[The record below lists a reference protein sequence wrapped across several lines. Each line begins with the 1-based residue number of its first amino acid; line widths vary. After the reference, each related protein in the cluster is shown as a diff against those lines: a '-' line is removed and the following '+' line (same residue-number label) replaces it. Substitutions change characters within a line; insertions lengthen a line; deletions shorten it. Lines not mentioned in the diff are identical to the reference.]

1 MFSSALMVCVC
12 AGMFSS
18 SGGNAFAGIA
28 EKNKEKLKSKAATD
42 KVFEFLIFSMN
53 MFVPP
58 ENNFYF
64 PYEIKT

>member
-28 EKNKEKLKSKAATD
+28 EKNKEKLKNKAVAD
-42 KVFEFLIFSMN
+42 KAFEFLIFSMN
-53 MFVPP
+53 MVVPP
-58 ENNFYF
+58 KL
-64 PYEIKT
+64 ILISLMK